1 MIFLNYFSENE
12 LKFIR
17 EHPEYPDKEL
27 ALLLSKT
34 TDDITAVKKT
44 LGIKNSR
51 QKNWSK
57 EEVQYLINNY
67 GKKSYREMM
76 SVLHR
81 TQNGIAN
88 KAYKLGISEGKGNA
102 LSKARKWT
110 KEESEYLIN
119 NSHKS
124 NLELSEEMGRSVST
138 ICQKQIELGIRK
150 PKTKNWTQKEI
161 SYLYKYGETKTC
173 KELSKAL
180 HRPPKAINAKAR
192 RLGIFKNNS
201 IISYVEISRSF
212 KINPSTVSKIW
223 AKKYGM
229 PARLRK
235 LGKNIRYEV
244 DVEEFWKWALL
255 NKGHVPFDR
264 YEKGSLLPEPKELGK
279 LIEAKKNKVAK
290 NSRKHFTVKE
300 KENIKKEFYEGH
312 SLTNIAMKHGRTI
325 ESIKHVIKGR

>member
-1 MIFLNYFSENE
+1 MNYFSENE
-12 LKFIR
+12 LRFIR
-17 EHPEYPDKEL
+17 EHPEYPNKEL
-27 ALLLSKT
+27 ALILGKN
-34 TDDITAVKKT
+34 TDDIVAAKKT
-44 LGIKNSR
+44 LGIVNSR

-57 EEVQYLINNY
+57 EEVQYLIDNY
-67 GKKSYREMM
+67 GKKTYREMM

-88 KAYKLGISEGKGNA
+88 KALKLGISENGKNA
-102 LSKARKWT
+102 LSKTRKWAQ
-110 KEESEYLIN
+110 EESEYLIN

-124 NLELSEEMGRSVST
+124 AFELSKEMGRGIST
-138 ICQKQIELGIRK
+138 IRQKQIDLGIRK
-150 PKTKNWTQKEI
+150 PQNKNWTKEEI
-161 SYLYKYGETKTC
+161 NYLYKYGETKTC
-173 KELSKAL
+173 RELSKTL
-180 HRPPKAINAKAR
+180 HRHPKAINAKAR

-212 KINPSTVSKIW
+212 KISPSTVSKIW

-229 PARLRK
+229 PAQLRK
-235 LGKNIRYEV
+235 LGGNIRYEV
-244 DVEEFWKWALL
+244 DVEEFWKWAIL
-255 NKGHVPFDR
+255 NAERVPFDR
-264 YEKGSLLPEPKELGK
+264 YEKGSLLPEPKELEK
-279 LIEAKKNKVAK
+279 MIVIRKNQVAK